1 MCLMLF
7 IKKNKFINNNITS
20 IHQPD
25 FIPYFG
31 FFNKI
36 NKSDIYVV
44 MDNVQLSKSGWTHRD
59 KIKTNKEVSWITI
72 PIKNIKKKQLIKDCL
87 IDHDI
92 NWKKKHINMISENY
106 KNSKFINEGI
116 EIINDLYKLNTNYL
130 FEFNF
135 NIINKLFEIFKI
147 NVDIK
152 LLSQINVDGDKSEL
166 LIKILKKINS
176 NLYLSGDG
184 AKNFIDI
191 DLFRYNNIEIIFNNF
206 KHPIY
211 EQINGNFV
219 KNLSILD
226 IILNCGITETEKLI
240 KNA

>member
-1 MCLMLF
+1 M
-7 IKKNKFINNNITS
+7 KNKIITS

-25 FIPYFG
+25 FFPYFG
-31 FFNKI
+31 YFNKI
-36 NKSDIYVV
+36 NKSDVYIV

-59 KIKTNKEVSWITI
+59 KIKTSKEVSWITI

-92 NWKKKHINMISENY
+92 NWKKKHINMISESY

-152 LLSQINVDGDKSEL
+152 LLSQLNVDGDKSEL

-191 DLFRYNNIEIIFNNF
+191 DLFKNNNIEIIFNDF

-211 EQINGNFV
+211 EQIHGNFV
-219 KNLSILD
+219 KDLSILD

>member
-1 MCLMLF
+1 M
-7 IKKNKFINNNITS
+7 KNKIITS

-25 FIPYFG
+25 FFPYYG
-31 FFNKI
+31 YFNKI
-36 NKSDIYVV
+36 YKSNVYIV

-59 KIKTNKEVSWITI
+59 KIKTNKEVNWITI

-87 IDHDI
+87 INNDV
-92 NWKKKHINMISENY
+92 NWKKKHINMIKENY

-152 LLSQINVDGDKSEL
+152 LLSQLDLNGEKSEL
-166 LIKILKKINS
+166 LVKILKKINS
-176 NLYLSGDG
+176 NLYLSGEG
-184 AKNFIDI
+184 AKNFIDL
-191 DLFRYNNIEIIFNNF
+191 DLFKYNNIEVVFNNF
-206 KHPIY
+206 NHPIY
-211 EQINGNFV
+211 EQIHGNFV

-240 KNA
+240 KNV

>member
-1 MCLMLF
+1 MLF

-59 KIKTNKEVSWITI
+59 KIKTSKEVSWITI

>member
-1 MCLMLF
+1 M
-7 IKKNKFINNNITS
+7 KNKIITS

-25 FIPYFG
+25 FFPYFG
-31 FFNKI
+31 YFNKI
-36 NKSDIYVV
+36 NKSDVYIV

-59 KIKTNKEVSWITI
+59 KIKTSKEVSWITI

-92 NWKKKHINMISENY
+92 NWKKKHINMISESY

-152 LLSQINVDGDKSEL
+152 LLSQLNVDGDKSEL

-191 DLFRYNNIEIIFNNF
+191 DLFKNNNIEIIFNDF

-211 EQINGNFV
+211 EQIHGDFV
-219 KNLSILD
+219 KDLSILD
-226 IILNCGITETEKLI
+226 IILNCGITETERLI

>member
-1 MCLMLF
+1 M
-7 IKKNKFINNNITS
+7 KNKIITS

-25 FIPYFG
+25 FFPYFG
-31 FFNKI
+31 YFNKI
-36 NKSDIYVV
+36 NKSDVYIV

-59 KIKTNKEVSWITI
+59 KIKTSKEVSWITI
-72 PIKNIKKKQLIKDCL
+72 PIKNIKKK
-87 IDHDI
+87 
-92 NWKKKHINMISENY
+92 HINMISESY

-152 LLSQINVDGDKSEL
+152 LLSQLNVDGDKSEL

-191 DLFRYNNIEIIFNNF
+191 DLFKNNNIEIIFNDF

-211 EQINGNFV
+211 DQIHGNFV
-219 KNLSILD
+219 KDLSILD

>member
-1 MCLMLF
+1 
-7 IKKNKFINNNITS
+7 
-20 IHQPD
+20 
-25 FIPYFG
+25 
-31 FFNKI
+31 
-36 NKSDIYVV
+36 

-59 KIKTNKEVSWITI
+59 KIKTNKEVNWITI

-87 IDHDI
+87 INNDV
-92 NWKKKHINMISENY
+92 NWKKKHINMIKENY

-152 LLSQINVDGDKSEL
+152 LLSQLDLNGEKSEL
-166 LIKILKKINS
+166 LVKILKKIKS
-176 NLYLSGDG
+176 NLYLSGEG
-184 AKNFIDI
+184 AKNFIDL
-191 DLFRYNNIEIIFNNF
+191 DLFKYNNIEVIFNNF
-206 KHPIY
+206 NHPIY
-211 EQINGNFV
+211 EQIHGNFV

-240 KNA
+240 KNV

>member
-1 MCLMLF
+1 MLF

>member
-1 MCLMLF
+1 
-7 IKKNKFINNNITS
+7 
-20 IHQPD
+20 
-25 FIPYFG
+25 
-31 FFNKI
+31 
-36 NKSDIYVV
+36 
-44 MDNVQLSKSGWTHRD
+44 
-59 KIKTNKEVSWITI
+59 
-72 PIKNIKKKQLIKDCL
+72 
-87 IDHDI
+87 
-92 NWKKKHINMISENY
+92 MISENY

>member
-1 MCLMLF
+1 M
-7 IKKNKFINNNITS
+7 KNKIITS

-25 FIPYFG
+25 FFPYYG
-31 FFNKI
+31 YFNKI
-36 NKSDIYVV
+36 NKSNVYIV

-59 KIKTNKEVSWITI
+59 KIKTNKEVNWITI

-87 IDHDI
+87 INNDV
-92 NWKKKHINMISENY
+92 NWKKKHINMIKENY

-152 LLSQINVDGDKSEL
+152 LLSQLDLNGEKSEL
-166 LIKILKKINS
+166 LVKILKKIKS
-176 NLYLSGDG
+176 NLYLSGEG
-184 AKNFIDI
+184 AKNFIDL
-191 DLFRYNNIEIIFNNF
+191 DLFKYNNIEVIFNNF
-206 KHPIY
+206 NHPIY
-211 EQINGNFV
+211 EQIHGNFV

-240 KNA
+240 KNV

>member
-1 MCLMLF
+1 M
-7 IKKNKFINNNITS
+7 KNKIITS

-25 FIPYFG
+25 FFPYFG
-31 FFNKI
+31 YFNKI
-36 NKSDIYVV
+36 NKSDVYIV

-92 NWKKKHINMISENY
+92 NWKKKHINMISESY

-152 LLSQINVDGDKSEL
+152 LLSQLNVDGDKSEL

-191 DLFRYNNIEIIFNNF
+191 DLFKNNNIEIIFNDF

-211 EQINGNFV
+211 EQIHGNFV
-219 KNLSILD
+219 KDLSILD

>member
-1 MCLMLF
+1 MLF

-59 KIKTNKEVSWITI
+59 KIKTTNEIAWITI
-72 PIKNIKKKQLIKDCL
+72 PIKNIKKKQSIKDCL
-87 IDHDI
+87 IDNDI
-92 NWKKKHINMISENY
+92 NWKKKHLNIITENY
-106 KNSKFINEGI
+106 KNSKFADEGMELI
-116 EIINDLYKLNTNYL
+116 HSFYKFNSNYL
-130 FEFNF
+130 FEFNY
-135 NIINKLFEIFKI
+135 NIIIKLFEVLKI
-147 NVDIK
+147 KTKNK
-152 LLSQINVDGDKSEL
+152 LLSELNVNGDKNQL
-166 LIKILKKINS
+166 LINILNKVDS
-176 NLYLSGDG
+176 NTYLSGEG
-184 AKNFIDI
+184 AKNFIDLNFFNENKI
-191 DLFRYNNIEIIFNNF
+191 KVIFNNF

-219 KNLSILD
+219 KDLSLLD
-226 IILNCGITETEKLI
+226 IILNCGITKTERLI

>member
-1 MCLMLF
+1 M
-7 IKKNKFINNNITS
+7 KNKIITS

-25 FIPYFG
+25 FFPYYG
-31 FFNKI
+31 YFNKI
-36 NKSDIYVV
+36 NKSNVYIV

-59 KIKTNKEVSWITI
+59 KIKTNKEVNWITI

-87 IDHDI
+87 INNDV
-92 NWKKKHINMISENY
+92 NWKKKHINMIKENY

-152 LLSQINVDGDKSEL
+152 LLSQLDLNGEKSEL
-166 LIKILKKINS
+166 LVKILKKINS

-184 AKNFIDI
+184 AKSFIDL
-191 DLFRYNNIEIIFNNF
+191 DLFKYNNIEVIFNNF
-206 KHPIY
+206 NHPIY
-211 EQINGNFV
+211 EQIHGNFV

>member
-1 MCLMLF
+1 
-7 IKKNKFINNNITS
+7 
-20 IHQPD
+20 
-25 FIPYFG
+25 
-31 FFNKI
+31 
-36 NKSDIYVV
+36 

-59 KIKTNKEVSWITI
+59 KIKTNKEVNWITI

-87 IDHDI
+87 INNDV
-92 NWKKKHINMISENY
+92 NWKKKHINMIKENY

-152 LLSQINVDGDKSEL
+152 LLSQLDLNGEKSEL
-166 LIKILKKINS
+166 LVKILKKINS
-176 NLYLSGDG
+176 NLYLSGEG
-184 AKNFIDI
+184 AKNFIDL
-191 DLFRYNNIEIIFNNF
+191 DLFKYNNIEVVFNNF
-206 KHPIY
+206 NHPIY
-211 EQINGNFV
+211 EQIHGNFV

-240 KNA
+240 KNV